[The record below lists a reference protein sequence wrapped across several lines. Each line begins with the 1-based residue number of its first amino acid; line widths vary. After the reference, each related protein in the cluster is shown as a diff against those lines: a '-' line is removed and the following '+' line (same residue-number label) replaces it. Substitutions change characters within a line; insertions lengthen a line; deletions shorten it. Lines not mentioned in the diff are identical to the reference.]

1 MKGLSP
7 CCRKRGDTTLNGL
20 TARFQAATLRWMTKQ
35 KGENCLLLVRG
46 IADKWSRT
54 KERKDTKK
62 GSGPGWWPG
71 GTSFVFALVCDAC
84 KQQAGR
90 RAALNSK
97 NQRGNEQN

>member
-46 IADKWSRT
+46 IADEWSRT
-54 KERKDTKK
+54 KGERTRKWQPA
-62 GSGPGWWPG
+62 G
-71 GTSFVFALVCDAC
+71 LVARRNLVRAC
-84 KQQAGR
+84 PCLQCSQA
-90 RAALNSK
+90 ASWKEAVPDSK
-97 NQRGNEQN
+97 NQGGKLR